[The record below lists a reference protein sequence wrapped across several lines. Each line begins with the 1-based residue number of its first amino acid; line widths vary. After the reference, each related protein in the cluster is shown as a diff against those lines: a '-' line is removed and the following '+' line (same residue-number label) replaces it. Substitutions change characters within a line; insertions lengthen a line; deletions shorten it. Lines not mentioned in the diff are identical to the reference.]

1 MSCKGLPPGDA
12 RMPGFVFSIA
22 PNGTP
27 KYAEQMFKTGVIKTM
42 PSSWKDVFSPRHTG
56 CRVISVACSVVQ
68 CGATSRSHFLTLQ
81 FNTNDDAPDAGRAVA
96 QGKMIFSFD

>member
-1 MSCKGLPPGDA
+1 
-12 RMPGFVFSIA
+12 MPGFVFSIA

-56 CRVISVACSVVQ
+56 CRVIKRRLQ
-68 CGATSRSHFLTLQ
+68 RSPVWGNF
-81 FNTNDDAPDAGRAVA
+81 
-96 QGKMIFSFD
+96 